1 MTGTVLLFRD
11 DGDRPLSQ
19 VALSNGDRIQLVL
32 DGNGLAISWLRP
44 SDSATELIFQGPAP
58 LVAALCAGLVGPKRQ
73 SSASPLRILT
83 AAVQSLASAHAVRA
97 AFRHATEGLT

>member
-44 SDSATELIFQGPAP
+44 SELSHRANISRAGAP
-58 LVAALCAGLVGPKRQ
+58 GGGALRWFGRSEASVLRQ
-73 SSASPLRILT
+73 SIADPYGGGPVPRLGARRSRGVPP
-83 AAVQSLASAHAVRA
+83 
-97 AFRHATEGLT
+97 RH